1 MKLHRCFLA
10 AAIAAGLAGALPAW
24 AIQGG
29 TPTTHFLSVGV
40 GVQITPDWVM
50 TVQHNALGLGS
61 PYSNGYGGRTVLAAY
76 AAPGSGTFPA
86 NDFALLRLSPSAT
99 AVPYLPVNGTAVPA
113 GPFGPLNVTIA
124 SAANAGPARGY
135 GFTSVSESLLTY
147 DDDGAGPLPPV
158 TVNWLVSYDTTL
170 YVQGGDSGGGLFL
183 GHVTDSSVLLGLTS
197 ALLTDEK
204 NRPIGSAFVQPAA
217 YRSWIDATLAADG
230 ADTQAVLWL
239 AASVPEPTTWALWL
253 CGVAGLAAARAGAKE
268 RPRP

>member
-1 MKLHRCFLA
+1 M
-10 AAIAAGLAGALPAW
+10 
-24 AIQGG
+24 
-29 TPTTHFLSVGV
+29 
-40 GVQITPDWVM
+40 
-50 TVQHNALGLGS
+50 
-61 PYSNGYGGRTVLAAY
+61 
-76 AAPGSGTFPA
+76 
-86 NDFALLRLSPSAT
+86 
-99 AVPYLPVNGTAVPA
+99 
-113 GPFGPLNVTIA
+113 
-124 SAANAGPARGY
+124 
-135 GFTSVSESLLTY
+135 
-147 DDDGAGPLPPV
+147 
-158 TVNWLVSYDTTL
+158 
-170 YVQGGDSGGGLFL
+170 QGGDSGGGLFL